1 MKTESSFSSARWII
15 QKALP
20 VSAVFAVAA
29 CTASDAPVS
38 AILPGEAIPAL
49 SDANRGRFLLGRAL
63 FERIATQDEGLGP
76 LYNQD
81 RCSSCHD
88 RPTVGGASSAS
99 VRVLKATRFM
109 DGRCD
114 RLEALGG
121 DNIQLRVTELFAAH
135 GFGAEDVPLEATDSG
150 YVTAPS
156 LFGLGLIEAIPDSVL
171 LSIADPED
179 RDGDGISGR
188 LPRMADQRSARF
200 GRKGDAASVE
210 DFVESALRFELGFT
224 TPRYPEEEARNGVP
238 IPEGV
243 DPMPDPE
250 IDAETLGLLTDYV
263 RFLGAPAPEFL
274 GRGPAAD
281 SVSQGEA
288 FFDQIGCTQCH
299 RPELRTGNAEE
310 PALRDQVIR
319 LYSDLLLHDFGN
331 GVGDL
336 CGPDALPGEVRT
348 PALWGLRYREHFLH
362 DGSATDLVEVIDR
375 HSGEA
380 ILARVRFQGLAPQ
393 AQMMLLRFLKSL

>member
-336 CGPDALPGEVRT
+336 CGSDALPGEFRT
-348 PALWGLRYREHFLH
+348 PPLWGLRYREHFLH

>member
-336 CGPDALPGEVRT
+336 CGSDALPGEFRT
-348 PALWGLRYREHFLH
+348 PPLWGLRYREHFLH
-362 DGSATDLVEVIDR
+362 DGSVTDLVEVIDR

-393 AQMMLLRFLKSL
+393 AQMMVLRFLRSL

>member
-20 VSAVFAVAA
+20 VLAIFAVAA

-288 FFDQIGCTQCH
+288 LFDQIGCTQCH

-310 PALRDQVIR
+310 PVLRDQVIR

-331 GVGDL
+331 GAGDL
-336 CGPDALPGEVRT
+336 CGSDALPGEFRT
-348 PALWGLRYREHFLH
+348 PPLWGLRYREHFLH

-380 ILARVRFQGLAPQ
+380 ILARVRFQGLTPQ
-393 AQMMLLRFLKSL
+393 AQMMLLRFLRSL

>member
-288 FFDQIGCTQCH
+288 LFDQIGCTQCH

-310 PALRDQVIR
+310 PVLRDQVIR

-336 CGPDALPGEVRT
+336 CGSDALPGEFRT
-348 PALWGLRYREHFLH
+348 PPLWGLRYREHFLH
-362 DGSATDLVEVIDR
+362 DGSVTDLVEVIDR

-393 AQMMLLRFLKSL
+393 AQMMVLRFLRSL

>member
-20 VSAVFAVAA
+20 VLAIFAVAA

-288 FFDQIGCTQCH
+288 LFDQIGCTQCH

-336 CGPDALPGEVRT
+336 CGSDALPGEFRT
-348 PALWGLRYREHFLH
+348 PPLWGLRYREHFLH
-362 DGSATDLVEVIDR
+362 DGSVTDLVEVIDR

-380 ILARVRFQGLAPQ
+380 ILARVRFQGLTPQ
-393 AQMMLLRFLKSL
+393 AQMMVLRFLRSL

>member
-1 MKTESSFSSARWII
+1 MKTESSVSRAGWTNQRALLLSAIF
-15 QKALP
+15 
-20 VSAVFAVAA
+20 VVAA
-29 CTASDAPVS
+29 CTESDAPVS
-38 AILPGEAIPAL
+38 AGLPGQAIPTL
-49 SDANRGRFLLGRAL
+49 SDGNRGRFLLGRAL
-63 FERIATQDEGLGP
+63 FERIATQEEGLGP

-88 RPTVGGASSAS
+88 SPTVGGGSSAS
-99 VRVLKATRFM
+99 VRVLKATRFV

-114 RLEALGG
+114 RLEEFGG

-135 GFGAEDVPLEATDSG
+135 GFGPEDIPPEATDSG

-156 LFGLGLIEAIPDSVL
+156 LFGLGLIEAIPDSAL

-188 LPRMADQRSARF
+188 LPRTADGRFARF

-224 TPRYPEEEARNGVP
+224 TPRYPEEEGRNGVP
-238 IPEGV
+238 VPQVV

-250 IDAETLGLLTDYV
+250 IDAETLGLLSDYV
-263 RFLGAPAPEFL
+263 RFLGAPAPEHL
-274 GRGPAAD
+274 ADGPAAD
-281 SVSQGEA
+281 SVSQGEVL
-288 FFDQIGCTQCH
+288 FDQVGCTRCH

-310 PALRDQVIR
+310 PALRNQVVR

-331 GVGDL
+331 SEGDL
-336 CGPDALPGEVRT
+336 CGLDAAPGEFRT
-348 PALWGLRYREHFLH
+348 APLWGLRYREHFLH
-362 DGSATDLVEVIDR
+362 DGSVMDLGEAIDR

-380 ILARVRFQGLAPQ
+380 ILARVRFRALSLQ
-393 AQMMLLRFLKSL
+393 AQAMVLRFLRSL

>member
-20 VSAVFAVAA
+20 VSAIFAVAA

-288 FFDQIGCTQCH
+288 LFDQIGCTQCH

-336 CGPDALPGEVRT
+336 CGSDALPGEFRT
-348 PALWGLRYREHFLH
+348 PPLWGLRYREHFLH

-380 ILARVRFQGLAPQ
+380 ILARVRFQGLTPQ
-393 AQMMLLRFLKSL
+393 AQMMLLRFLRSL

>member
-1 MKTESSFSSARWII
+1 MKTESSFSCARWII

-20 VSAVFAVAA
+20 VSAIFAVAA

-135 GFGAEDVPLEATDSG
+135 GFGAEEIPLEATASG

-210 DFVESALRFELGFT
+210 DFVES
-224 TPRYPEEEARNGVP
+224 
-238 IPEGV
+238 PEGV

-288 FFDQIGCTQCH
+288 LFDQIGCTQCH

-310 PALRDQVIR
+310 PVLRDQVIR

-331 GVGDL
+331 GAGDL
-336 CGPDALPGEVRT
+336 CGSDALPGEFRT
-348 PALWGLRYREHFLH
+348 PPLWGLRYREHFLH
-362 DGSATDLVEVIDR
+362 DGSVTDLVEVIDR

-393 AQMMLLRFLKSL
+393 AQMMVLRFLRSL

>member
-1 MKTESSFSSARWII
+1 
-15 QKALP
+15 
-20 VSAVFAVAA
+20 
-29 CTASDAPVS
+29 
-38 AILPGEAIPAL
+38 
-49 SDANRGRFLLGRAL
+49 
-63 FERIATQDEGLGP
+63 
-76 LYNQD
+76 
-81 RCSSCHD
+81 
-88 RPTVGGASSAS
+88 
-99 VRVLKATRFM
+99 M

-121 DNIQLRVTELFAAH
+121 DNIQLQVTELFAAH
-135 GFGAEDVPLEATDSG
+135 GFGAEGIPLEATDSG

-200 GRKGDAASVE
+200 GRKGDAASIE

-238 IPEGV
+238 IPESA

-274 GRGPAAD
+274 ARGPAAD
-281 SVSQGEA
+281 SVSRGEA
-288 FFDQIGCTQCH
+288 LFDQVGCTQCH

-310 PALRDQVIR
+310 PALRDQVVR

-331 GVGDL
+331 GAGDV
-336 CGPDALPGEVRT
+336 CGSDALPGEFRT
-348 PALWGLRYREHFLH
+348 PPLWGLRYREHFLH
-362 DGSATDLVEVIDR
+362 DGSVTDLAEVIDR

-380 ILARVRFQGLAPQ
+380 IQARVRFQGLTPQ
-393 AQMMLLRFLKSL
+393 AQIMLLRFLRSL

>member
-336 CGPDALPGEVRT
+336 CGSDALPGEFRT
-348 PALWGLRYREHFLH
+348 PPRWGLRYREHFLH
-362 DGSATDLVEVIDR
+362 DGSVTDLVEVIDR

>member
-20 VSAVFAVAA
+20 VSAIFAVAA

-135 GFGAEDVPLEATDSG
+135 GFGAEEIPLEATASG

-171 LSIADPED
+171 LSIADPAD

-238 IPEGV
+238 IPEGA

-288 FFDQIGCTQCH
+288 LFDQIGCTQCY

-310 PALRDQVIR
+310 PVLRDQVIR
-319 LYSDLLLHDFGN
+319 LYSELLLHDFGN

-336 CGPDALPGEVRT
+336 CGSDALPGEFRT
-348 PALWGLRYREHFLH
+348 PPLWGLSYREHFLH
-362 DGSATDLVEVIDR
+362 DGSVTDLVEVIDR

-393 AQMMLLRFLKSL
+393 AQMMVLRFLRSL

>member
-20 VSAVFAVAA
+20 VLAIFAVAA

-288 FFDQIGCTQCH
+288 LFDQIGCTQCH

-336 CGPDALPGEVRT
+336 CGPDALPGEFRT
-348 PALWGLRYREHFLH
+348 PPLWGLRYREHFLH
-362 DGSATDLVEVIDR
+362 DGSVTDLVEVIDR

-380 ILARVRFQGLAPQ
+380 ILARVRFQGLTPQ

>member
-288 FFDQIGCTQCH
+288 LFDQIGCTQCH

-336 CGPDALPGEVRT
+336 CGSDALPGEFRT
-348 PALWGLRYREHFLH
+348 PPLWGLRYREHFLH
-362 DGSATDLVEVIDR
+362 DGSVTDLVEVIDR

-380 ILARVRFQGLAPQ
+380 ILARVRFQGLTPQ
-393 AQMMLLRFLKSL
+393 AQMMLLRFLRSL